1 MHNIKW
7 QNLPCLWCR
16 RAFNSVGCR
25 YVWLVL
31 HCFCTGGLIST
42 WRAETEW
49 VCGLCAET
57 WCSRRALESTY
68 LPYQYYLTFSLKCHG
83 KKKIKLRGND
93 QTGAHC
99 SLLLSFPLSLSPAPM
114 LQSIASVTLT
124 APGPWHKS
132 LRNRW
137 ISNKVSSCSSWYSSL
152 TRAAT
157 RLPSLLSKSATYH
170 QGQEFQD
177 NFKMQ
182 IYCRLL
188 SKSSAVCM
196 VLFCV
201 QHSPLQSN

>member
-16 RAFNSVGCR
+16 RAFNSVRCR

-83 KKKIKLRGND
+83 KKN
-93 QTGAHC
+93 QTAGKWPDRR
-99 SLLLSFPLSLSPAPM
+99 SLLPPPVLPPLSFPSSHASEHCICNSYSSRAMTQITPEPLDLKQNVFTQLLVQLSYPRCH
-114 LQSIASVTLT
+114 SIA
-124 APGPWHKS
+124 
-132 LRNRW
+132 
-137 ISNKVSSCSSWYSSL
+137 VSFIQICN
-152 TRAAT
+152 
-157 RLPSLLSKSATYH
+157 LPSGTRIS
-170 QGQEFQD
+170 
-177 NFKMQ
+177 
-182 IYCRLL
+182 R
-188 SKSSAVCM
+188 
-196 VLFCV
+196 
-201 QHSPLQSN
+201 